1 VDSSFPPI
9 IFNYKRIYEKVLLLS
24 KGVDYYISEVRYSI
38 GSKHVGLLK
47 VHQDTG
53 GLIGPSELLL
63 RNELI
68 PAIETG
74 TTFVTIINTDENWF
88 KESDVYIVE
97 IDGLKFIRTDTQ
109 KIASDNIN
117 LPKF

>member
-1 VDSSFPPI
+1 MKRC
-9 IFNYKRIYEKVLLLS
+9 YKLS
-24 KGVDYYISEVRYSI
+24 KWADYYISAVRCSI

-53 GLIGPSELLL
+53 GSIGPSELLL

-68 PAIETG
+68 PSIEKG
-74 TTFVTIINTDENWF
+74 TTFVTIINTEENWF